1 MMTTLTARPEAI
13 TFDPQ
18 QSALIVVD
26 MQNAYATPGGY
37 LDLAGF
43 DVSTTR
49 PVIANIQTAVTAA
62 RAAGM
67 LIIWFQNGWDEQ
79 YVEAGGPGSPNF
91 HKSNA
96 LKTMRKQPQL
106 QGKLLA
112 KGSWDYQ
119 LVDELV
125 PQPGD
130 IVLPK
135 PRNNRF
141 LQYAAGQHFAQPWNT
156 PSGFHR
162 YRYQRL
168 RRIDATRRLFSGV
181 FRRGAG
187 RRNSPGGAGICAE
200 SCVVQYRNLF
210 WLGQRRRN
218 VLRRAF
224 SHVLCSYRLRSLTMP
239 KSVIIPAGSSAPLA
253 PFVPGTLA
261 DGVVYVSGTLAFD
274 QHNNM
279 LFADDPKAQTRHVL
293 ETIRKVIETAGGTM
307 ADVTFNSI
315 FITDWKN
322 YAAINEIYAEFF
334 PGDKP
339 ARFCIQCGLVKPDAL
354 VEIATIAHIAK

>member
-37 LDLAGF
+37 LDLARF

-135 PRNNRF
+135 PRYSGFFNTPLDSILRSRGIRHLVFTGIATNVCVESTLRDGFFWSISAWCWKTQHTRRGRNLHRKPRCSISKPFLAGSATSKHSATRF
-141 LQYAAGQHFAQPWNT
+141 LPRPLLISLKEFNDAKIRNYSRWQQRTAG
-156 PSGFHR
+156 S
-162 YRYQRL
+162 
-168 RRIDATRRLFSGV
+168 
-181 FRRGAG
+181 
-187 RRNSPGGAGICAE
+187 
-200 SCVVQYRNLF
+200 
-210 WLGQRRRN
+210 
-218 VLRRAF
+218 
-224 SHVLCSYRLRSLTMP
+224 LRSWH
-239 KSVIIPAGSSAPLA
+239 AG
-253 PFVPGTLA
+253 
-261 DGVVYVSGTLAFD
+261 
-274 QHNNM
+274 
-279 LFADDPKAQTRHVL
+279 
-293 ETIRKVIETAGGTM
+293 
-307 ADVTFNSI
+307 
-315 FITDWKN
+315 
-322 YAAINEIYAEFF
+322 
-334 PGDKP
+334 
-339 ARFCIQCGLVKPDAL
+339 
-354 VEIATIAHIAK
+354 